1 VFVLGTVFKTYI
13 TNILMHFGFEL
24 NKKGLIYFCAEICI
38 KIHILAYVQHNGDV
52 TLKRGGGKY
61 VYYVLKTCT

>member
-1 VFVLGTVFKTYI
+1 
-13 TNILMHFGFEL
+13 MHFGFEL

-52 TLKRGGGKY
+52 TLKGGGGKY